1 MNSAWLFYLYGGI
14 LIAVFT
20 VGMAFYVVEYRRRGG
35 ELIATIA
42 GFLKVACLFPM
53 ALLPFLVPGQSEWPH
68 RLFWRAYAVLVVW
81 YLASMLF
88 SRRFAPMRRNLLEK
102 IGDAPVVAAVLILPA
117 FGILCQYALGK

>member
-1 MNSAWLFYLYGGI
+1 M
-14 LIAVFT
+14 
-20 VGMAFYVVEYRRRGG
+20 
-35 ELIATIA
+35 IATIA

-102 IGDAPVVAAVLILPA
+102 IGDAPVVAAVVLSVLGVLILPA